1 MKKPRCLEMLFILL
15 AFCAGTSHAQAKT
28 VAERLGYPADSKL
41 LIIMADDVGAAHAI
55 NRAAFAA
62 LDQKAV
68 TSGTVQVT
76 SPWMTEV
83 GEYAKQHP
91 EADLGVHLSVT
102 DGWKTFRFGPA
113 GSRDRVPS
121 LLDPHGYFFENSSDV
136 LKNA

>member
-1 MKKPRCLEMLFILL
+1 M
-15 AFCAGTSHAQAKT
+15 
-28 VAERLGYPADSKL
+28 
-41 LIIMADDVGAAHAI
+41 
-55 NRAAFAA
+55 
-62 LDQKAV
+62 

-76 SPWMTEV
+76 SPWTTEV

-102 DGWKTFRFGPA
+102 DGWKTLRFGPA

-136 LKNA
+136 LNNAKLAEVEYEIRAQIDRAKQFGPRLIPSTAISEYSIPIRSCFNY